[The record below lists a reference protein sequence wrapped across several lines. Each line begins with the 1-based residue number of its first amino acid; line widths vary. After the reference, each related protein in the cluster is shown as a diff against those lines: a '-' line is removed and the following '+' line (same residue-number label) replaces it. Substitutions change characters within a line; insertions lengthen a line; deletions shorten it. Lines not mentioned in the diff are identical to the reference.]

1 MQIIHKTRH
10 TTVPDELK
18 DYAEQKIGQ
27 KCAHYL
33 DENDD
38 SIRCEIE
45 YDDQFGEKG
54 GLDKRIDVTI
64 SLPHHHLPLHIEE
77 SDAAFKEAVD
87 RIVDRLD
94 QPLSKYKERS
104 H

>member
-1 MQIIHKTRH
+1 MQIIHKARH
-10 TTVPDELK
+10 TTISEELK
-18 DYAEQKIGQ
+18 DYAERKIGQ

-45 YDDQFGEKG
+45 YDDQFGAKG

-64 SLPHHHLPLHIEE
+64 SLPHQHLPLHIEE
-77 SDAAFKEAVD
+77 SDSRFEEAIDKVA
-87 RIVDRLD
+87 DRLD
-94 QPLSKYKERS
+94 QPLAKYKETMR
-104 H
+104 